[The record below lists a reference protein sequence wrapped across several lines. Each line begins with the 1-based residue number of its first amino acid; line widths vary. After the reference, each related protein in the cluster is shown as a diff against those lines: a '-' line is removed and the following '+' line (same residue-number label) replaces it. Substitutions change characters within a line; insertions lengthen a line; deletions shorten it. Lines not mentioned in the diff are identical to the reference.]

1 MSTLQLCQV
10 AGVWRDVCTISASLA
25 RVVLQNLCNQTPGS
39 QIPKAGGTRRN
50 DVDVVFALPDVVL
63 IQHELW
69 DALFPQ
75 TIPPPVM
82 CLLALVSCELQ
93 RPLAQWEISWVNEL
107 MKSNKLYCCAA
118 NSKTNLLLFAVC
130 PALLRGVLDSTR
142 VGEDPGRCHRSGVR
156 FCRAVCGPAPNILL
170 FSAAR

>member
-63 IQHELW
+63 IQHEL
-69 DALFPQ
+69 
-75 TIPPPVM
+75 
-82 CLLALVSCELQ
+82 
-93 RPLAQWEISWVNEL
+93 
-107 MKSNKLYCCAA
+107 
-118 NSKTNLLLFAVC
+118 
-130 PALLRGVLDSTR
+130 
-142 VGEDPGRCHRSGVR
+142 
-156 FCRAVCGPAPNILL
+156 
-170 FSAAR
+170 